1 MTAVKLPSSWTLWFH
16 SPTET
21 SWDISSYQQIA
32 KMETLEDFWDVYS
45 RMTNPI
51 VENGMFFLMRE
62 DIHPIWEDPKNLK
75 GGCWSFKIYKKYIP
89 NTWLDLSVHAVAE
102 SLTRN
107 SKESNLITGV
117 SISPKKSFSIIKI
130 WNNDSNK
137 KENRILTDKI
147 THIQLNECLYK
158 AHNGRQ

>member
-1 MTAVKLPSSWTLWFH
+1 MTTVNLPSSWTLWFH

-21 SWDISSYQQIA
+21 SWEISSYQKIA
-32 KMETLEDFWDVYS
+32 KIVSLEDFWNVYS

-62 DIHPIWEDPKNLK
+62 DIHPIWEDPKNRD

-89 NTWLDLSVHAVAE
+89 NTWLDLSVHTVAE
-102 SLTRN
+102 SLTR
-107 SKESNLITGV
+107 KTTESNLITGV

-130 WNNDSNK
+130 WNNNSSK
-137 KENRILTDKI
+137 KENRIITDKI
-147 THIQLNECLYK
+147 SNLQLNECLYK
-158 AHNGRQ
+158 AHKGR

>member
-1 MTAVKLPSSWTLWFH
+1 MTVVNLPSSWTLWFH

-21 SWDISSYQQIA
+21 SWDISSYQKIA
-32 KMETLEDFWDVYS
+32 TITSLEDFWDVYS

-51 VENGMFFLMRE
+51 VENGMFFLMRG
-62 DIHPIWEDPKNLK
+62 DINPIWEDPKNRD

-89 NTWLDLSVHAVAE
+89 NTWLDLSVHTVAE
-102 SLTRN
+102 SLTRKN
-107 SKESNLITGV
+107 SDSNLITGI

-137 KENRILTDKI
+137 KENKIITDKI
-147 THIQLNECLYK
+147 SHLQLNECLYK
-158 AHNGRQ
+158 AHNGR